1 MSGSG
6 LSTALLAPAFLVGL
20 AGSVHCAGMCGGIV
34 GALSLPRRRQALPTG
49 PAFPLPVVGATASA
63 TASMSSSTGAAL
75 AWVGAYNAGRIASY
89 MTAGALAGGLA
100 GSAASLAALPALQ
113 AALYWAANL
122 MLVALGLFLMDAWR
136 GLARIEQAGQALWRH
151 VAPLLRRVSGTR
163 AGPAR
168 MFALGALWGWLPC
181 GMVYSVLVTAM
192 LSGSA
197 LGGAGVMLAFGLGTL
212 PMLAAL
218 GLAGDRLRALMA
230 RRAVR
235 LACGLAILAFGLL
248 GLARAAGGLPPGWMH
263 ELCLGGGSLA

>member
-1 MSGSG
+1 MSGVS
-6 LSTALLAPAFLVGL
+6 LFPVFLVGL

-34 GALSLPRRRQALPTG
+34 GALSLPRPLPPAPALRE
-49 PAFPLPVVGATASA
+49 PAFPVPVR
-63 TASMSSSTGAAL
+63 SSSARAGASL
-75 AWVGAYNAGRIASY
+75 TWVGAYNAGRIASY

-100 GSAASLAALPALQ
+100 GSAASLASMPALQ
-113 AALYWAANL
+113 AGFYWAANL

-136 GLARIEQAGQALWRH
+136 GLARVEQAGQALWRH
-151 VAPLLRRVSGTR
+151 LAPLLRRVNGAR
-163 AGPAR
+163 AGGGR

-218 GLAGDRLRALMA
+218 GLAGGRLRVLMA
-230 RRAVR
+230 RRTVR
-235 LACGLAILAFGLL
+235 LCCGLAILAFGIL
-248 GLARAAGGLPPGWMH
+248 GLARAAGGLPAGWMH
-263 ELCLGGGSLA
+263 ELCLGGPA